1 MKRVLIFRDVIV
13 YENSKPQNMCWGKIE
28 RDRSGSQRHP
38 EPPRR
43 MPGNTALWS
52 PLLAILAA
60 PRWKEVSIC
69 VIALRPRPN
78 VLGPRRGS
86 NPISALLTTLA
97 HHTVYLHLAKQ

>member
-43 MPGNTALWS
+43 MPGNTALWF

-60 PRWKEVSIC
+60 PRWKEVGDLCDSTK
-69 VIALRPRPN
+69 AQAERPRSQAG
-78 VLGPRRGS
+78 L
-86 NPISALLTTLA
+86 
-97 HHTVYLHLAKQ
+97 